1 MSNMTIHV
9 VQAGETVGSIAESYG
24 VDPARLAADNAVPP
38 SGALAVGQTLVVR
51 FPRQV
56 HAVRAGETL
65 ASIAEAYGTTVR
77 RLWQNNWPLG
87 GGAALQ
93 PGQVLVISYFD
104 EPLGAAAFNGYA
116 YPYIDMSLLNAE
128 LPYLTYL
135 TPFTYGITADGDL
148 LQLED
153 DALLS
158 AARQRGV
165 RPVMHLSTM
174 TETGQFDTQRA
185 TLVLTDSA
193 VQDRLV
199 DQVQQTLRRRGYAGL
214 DVDFEFL
221 PGQLAAAYAAFL
233 ARLRRLLNSQGF
245 FLWAALAPKTSARQA
260 GLLYEGHDYAAVG
273 AAVDGVLLM
282 TYEWGY
288 TYGPPMA
295 VAPLGQ
301 VRAVLDYALTA
312 VAPEKIFMGIPL
324 YGYDWPLPFVS
335 GETRAESL
343 SPVQAV
349 ERALRHDI
357 AIQYDAAA
365 QAPYYHYTDRGGRE
379 HAVWFEDARSIEAK
393 LRLAD
398 EYHLQGVGYWNLTR
412 PFPQNWAVLA
422 SLFDIET
429 LL

>member
-1 MSNMTIHV
+1 MTIHV

-153 DALLS
+153 DELLS
-158 AARQRGV
+158 AARQRGTL
-165 RPVMHLSTM
+165 PVMHLSTL
-174 TETGQFDTQRA
+174 TETD
-185 TLVLTDSA
+185 
-193 VQDRLV
+193 
-199 DQVQQTLRRRGYAGL
+199 
-214 DVDFEFL
+214 L
-221 PGQLAAAYAAFL
+221 PGLLSLGRSSPQDLRPAGGTSVRG
-233 ARLRRLLNSQGF
+233 ARLCRCGCRCGRR
-245 FLWAALAPKTSARQA
+245 
-260 GLLYEGHDYAAVG
+260 
-273 AAVDGVLLM
+273 
-282 TYEWGY
+282 
-288 TYGPPMA
+288 
-295 VAPLGQ
+295 
-301 VRAVLDYALTA
+301 
-312 VAPEKIFMGIPL
+312 
-324 YGYDWPLPFVS
+324 
-335 GETRAESL
+335 
-343 SPVQAV
+343 
-349 ERALRHDI
+349 
-357 AIQYDAAA
+357 
-365 QAPYYHYTDRGGRE
+365 
-379 HAVWFEDARSIEAK
+379 
-393 LRLAD
+393 
-398 EYHLQGVGYWNLTR
+398 
-412 PFPQNWAVLA
+412 A
-422 SLFDIET
+422 SDDL
-429 LL
+429 

>member
-1 MSNMTIHV
+1 MQIYIVRPGDSLYSVARRFGTNESRLAEINQLSDPSRLAIGMSLVIPG
-9 VQAGETVGSIAESYG
+9 GEEAARGSIE
-24 VDPARLAADNAVPP
+24 VNAYDYPNV
-38 SGALAVGQTLVVR
+38 SSEVLE
-51 FPRQV
+51 
-56 HAVRAGETL
+56 ET
-65 ASIAEAYGTTVR
+65 
-77 RLWQNNWPLG
+77 N
-87 GGAALQ
+87 
-93 PGQVLVISYFD
+93 
-104 EPLGAAAFNGYA
+104 
-116 YPYIDMSLLNAE
+116 
-128 LPYLTYL
+128 PYLTYL
-135 TPFTYGITADGDL
+135 CPFCYSARADGSLSGIDDERLISIARSGQTAPLMVVTNLSESSGFSSDIAHSLLTNEAAQSALWENITAVLREKNYYGLNINFEYIYPFDRDSYS
-148 LQLED
+148 QFVARAAERMH
-153 DALLS
+153 AL
-158 AARQRGV
+158 GY
-165 RPVMHLSTM
+165 PVST
-174 TETGQFDTQRA
+174 
-185 TLVLTDSA
+185 
-193 VQDRLV
+193 
-199 DQVQQTLRRRGYAGL
+199 
-214 DVDFEFL
+214 
-221 PGQLAAAYAAFL
+221 
-233 ARLRRLLNSQGF
+233 
-245 FLWAALAPKTSARQA
+245 ALAPKESAEQG
-260 GLLYEGHDYAAVG
+260 GLLYTAHDYEAHGRYADRV
-273 AAVDGVLLM
+273 VLM

-335 GETRAESL
+335 GKTRAESL

>member
-1 MSNMTIHV
+1 MNDTIKV
-9 VQAGETVGSIAESYG
+9 ICENGFGELEVPMGTPLLEVAERLTPG
-24 VDPARLAADNAVPP
+24 LHPFLAAFVNNRIKELSYKIYAPVTIRFVDITSFAGIRVYQRTAWFLLQKAVRDLYP
-38 SGALAVGQTLVVR
+38 GQTLVIAYDDTPTR
-51 FPRQV
+51 
-56 HAVRAGETL
+56 TL
-65 ASIAEAYGTTVR
+65 AVNAYSYPFIR
-77 RLWQNNWPLG
+77 G
-87 GGAALQ
+87 GLLDAA
-93 PGQVLVISYFD
+93 
-104 EPLGAAAFNGYA
+104 
-116 YPYIDMSLLNAE
+116 

-135 TPFTYGITADGDL
+135 TPFTYGINADGTL
-148 LQLED
+148 LPLADEWLLTAAGQYRTA
-153 DALLS
+153 AL
-158 AARQRGV
+158 
-165 RPVMHLSTM
+165 MHLSTL
-174 TETGQFDTQRA
+174 TEEGRFDNARS
-185 TLVLTDSA
+185 TLILEDA
-193 VQDRLV
+193 DAQDALVQSILET
-199 DQVQQTLRRRGYAGL
+199 VQARHYFGL
-214 DVDFEFL
+214 DVDFEYVL
-221 PGQLAAAYAAFL
+221 PEQREAYAAFIT
-233 ARLRRLLNSQGF
+233 RLREALNPLGCPVIV
-245 FLWAALAPKTSARQA
+245 ALAPKTSAAQR
-260 GLLYEGHDYAAVG
+260 GLLYEAHDYALLG
-273 AAVDGVLLM
+273 AAANAVFLM

-357 AIQYDAAA
+357 AIQYDADA

>member
-1 MSNMTIHV
+1 MDIHV
-9 VQAGETVGSIAESYG
+9 VRAGETVSSVAARYG
-24 VDPARLAADNAVPP
+24 VPAGILAGVNGVAPDAP
-38 SGALAVGQTLVVR
+38 LAVGQTLVVR
-51 FPRQV
+51 RPRELHTV
-56 HAVRAGETL
+56 ASGESVY
-65 ASIAEAYGTTVR
+65 SIALRYGLSVR
-77 RLWQNNWPLG
+77 TLYQNNPALG
-87 GGAALQ
+87 GRSALY
-93 PGQVLVISYFD
+93 PGQTLVI
-104 EPLGAAAFNGYA
+104 A
-116 YPYIDMSLLNAE
+116 YDDTPTRTL
-128 LPYLTYL
+128 
-135 TPFTYGITADGDL
+135 PFTYGINADGTL
-148 LQLED
+148 LPLADEWLLAAAGQYRTA
-153 DALLS
+153 AL
-158 AARQRGV
+158 
-165 RPVMHLSTM
+165 MHLSTL
-174 TETGQFDTQRA
+174 TEEGRFDNARS
-185 TLVLTDSA
+185 TLILEDA
-193 VQDRLV
+193 DAQDALVQSILET
-199 DQVQQTLRRRGYAGL
+199 VQARHYFGL
-214 DVDFEFL
+214 DVDFEYVL
-221 PGQLAAAYAAFL
+221 PEQREAYAAFIT
-233 ARLRRLLNSQGF
+233 RLREALNPLGCPVIV
-245 FLWAALAPKTSARQA
+245 ALAPKTSAAQR
-260 GLLYEGHDYAAVG
+260 GLLYEAHDYALLG
-273 AAVDGVLLM
+273 AAANAVFLM

-357 AIQYDAAA
+357 AIQYDVAA
-365 QAPYYHYTDRGGRE
+365 QAPYYHYTDHGGRE

>member
-1 MSNMTIHV
+1 MDIHV
-9 VQAGETVGSIAESYG
+9 VRAGETVSSVAARYG
-24 VDPARLAADNAVPP
+24 VPAGILAGVNGVAPDAP
-38 SGALAVGQTLVVR
+38 LAVGQTLVIRHPRELHTVASGESVYSIALRYGLSVR
-51 FPRQV
+51 TLYQNNPALGGRSALYPGQTLV
-56 HAVRAGETL
+56 IAYDDTPTRTL
-65 ASIAEAYGTTVR
+65 AVNAYSYPFIR
-77 RLWQNNWPLG
+77 G
-87 GGAALQ
+87 GLLDAA
-93 PGQVLVISYFD
+93 
-104 EPLGAAAFNGYA
+104 
-116 YPYIDMSLLNAE
+116 

-135 TPFTYGITADGDL
+135 TPFTYGINADGTL
-148 LQLED
+148 LRE
-153 DALLS
+153 ALNPL
-158 AARQRGV
+158 GC
-165 RPVMHLSTM
+165 PVI
-174 TETGQFDTQRA
+174 
-185 TLVLTDSA
+185 V
-193 VQDRLV
+193 
-199 DQVQQTLRRRGYAGL
+199 
-214 DVDFEFL
+214 
-221 PGQLAAAYAAFL
+221 
-233 ARLRRLLNSQGF
+233 
-245 FLWAALAPKTSARQA
+245 ALAPKTSAAQR
-260 GLLYEGHDYAAVG
+260 GLLYEAHDYTLLG
-273 AAVDGVLLM
+273 AAANAVFLM

-288 TYGPPMA
+288 AYGPPMA

-393 LRLAD
+393 LHLAD

>member
-1 MSNMTIHV
+1 MDIYVVRAGDTID
-9 VQAGETVGSIAESYG
+9 SIAQKLET
-24 VDPARLAADNAVPP
+24 DPEQLIYDNQLVYPYE
-38 SGALAVGQTLVVR
+38 LAVGQAL
-51 FPRQV
+51 FCECCS
-56 HAVRAGETL
+56 AGRNT
-65 ASIAEAYGTTVR
+65 GTTEGITAIRNDFVR
-77 RLWQNNWPLG
+77 CRN
-87 GGAALQ
+87 ATRA
-93 PGQVLVISYFD
+93 VSVS
-104 EPLGAAAFNGYA
+104 GYA
-116 YPYIDMSLLNAE
+116 YPFISPWVLEQTLPFLSE
-128 LPYLTYL
+128 LAVFSYGFTMEGELVPPMYGEDEWMIEKALSFGTQPILTL
-135 TPFTYGITADGDL
+135 TPLGPDGRFNNRLIHSVVNSGEYTAALIDNL
-148 LQLED
+148 LAVMGEK
-153 DALLS
+153 
-158 AARQRGV
+158 RYRGV
-165 RPVMHLSTM
+165 
-174 TETGQFDTQRA
+174 DI
-185 TLVLTDSA
+185 
-193 VQDRLV
+193 
-199 DQVQQTLRRRGYAGL
+199 
-214 DVDFEFL
+214 DFEYI
-221 PGQLAAAYAAFL
+221 LAEDRDAFTEFVRQV
-233 ARLRRLLNSQGF
+233 ADVMRQNGYHTSV
-245 FLWAALAPKTSARQA
+245 ALAPKTSSEQQ
-260 GLLYEGHDYAAVG
+260 GLLYEGKDYRALGEIA
-273 AAVDGVLLM
+273 DHVLLM

-295 VAPLGQ
+295 VAPLTQ

-357 AIQYDAAA
+357 AIQYDVAA

-398 EYHLQGVGYWNLTR
+398 DYHLQGVGYWNLTR